1 MSVKNQLTHLKME
14 NLHRKLWKSLT
25 TEEMVLEELR
35 RVREFQYE
43 NVGRGYRIE
52 RTISSL
58 ECKLLELIL
67 HVEIVDDT
75 FERCEDIQNRGHTH
89 Q

>member
-14 NLHRKLWKSLT
+14 NLHRTLWKDLK
-25 TEEMVLEELR
+25 TEEQVREELR
-35 RVREFQYE
+35 RVSEFQYD
-43 NVGRGYRIE
+43 NVGRGYKVE